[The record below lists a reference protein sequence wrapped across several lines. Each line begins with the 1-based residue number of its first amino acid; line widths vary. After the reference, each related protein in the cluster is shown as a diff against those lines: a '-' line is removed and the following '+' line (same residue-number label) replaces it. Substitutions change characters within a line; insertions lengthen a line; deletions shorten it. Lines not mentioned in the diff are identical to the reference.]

1 MHVFTHTYMED
12 PNTRSQFLKR
22 KTILLFVHTTHVTSD
37 DKALREESLT
47 EKNQKQQ
54 ILKLKIE

>member
-1 MHVFTHTYMED
+1 MED